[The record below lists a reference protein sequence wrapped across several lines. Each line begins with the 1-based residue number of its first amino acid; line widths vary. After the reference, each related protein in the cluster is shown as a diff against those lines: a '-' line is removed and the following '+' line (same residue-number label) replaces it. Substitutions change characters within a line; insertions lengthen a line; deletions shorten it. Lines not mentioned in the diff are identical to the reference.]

1 MLRFVVGIL
10 LVQLASLALVLF
22 ARPAQDEWA
31 SWLPILVALGVI
43 ALVTAFWFTHIVSHL
58 RRDDV
63 ERIRSEFAEERE
75 QLRVKAE
82 REKTR
87 LIRKNQKEI
96 VAETRRAQGRANLK
110 VGIALAVAAGSGV
123 LMIVTNFVTL
133 GLLLMTATGGAL
145 GGYLL
150 RRKPFL
156 RLGSRSGQPVDLP
169 PSRRIRRSKQRSA

>member
-1 MLRFVVGIL
+1 MLRFVTGIL
-10 LVQLASLALVLF
+10 LVQLASVVLVLF
-22 ARPAQDEWA
+22 ARPAQDDLV

-43 ALVTAFWFTHIVSHL
+43 ALVTAFWFAHIVSHL

-63 ERIRSEFAEERE
+63 ERIRSEFAEQRE

-87 LIRKNQKEI
+87 LIQKSHKAM
-96 VAETRRAQGRANLK
+96 VSETRRAQGRANLK
-110 VGIALAVAAGSGV
+110 VGVALAVAAGSGV

-145 GGYLL
+145 GGYLVKRSRNRQLKGPGRSFKARQL
-150 RRKPFL
+150 RP
-156 RLGSRSGQPVDLP
+156 
-169 PSRRIRRSKQRSA
+169 

>member
-1 MLRFVVGIL
+1 MLRFVTGIL
-10 LVQLASLALVLF
+10 LVQLASVVLVLF
-22 ARPAQDEWA
+22 ARPAQDDLA

-43 ALVTAFWFTHIVSHL
+43 ALVTAFWFAHIVSHL

-63 ERIRSEFAEERE
+63 ERIRSEFAEQRE

-87 LIRKNQKEI
+87 LIQKTHKAM
-96 VAETRRAQGRANLK
+96 VSETRRAQGRANLK
-110 VGIALAVAAGSGV
+110 VGVALALAAGSGV

-145 GGYLL
+145 GGYLVKRSRNRQLKLPGRQIKARQL
-150 RRKPFL
+150 RP
-156 RLGSRSGQPVDLP
+156 
-169 PSRRIRRSKQRSA
+169 